1 MKSDKTITNNKRAYK
16 PILGVIKI
24 GNKEIIKN
32 RILSILI
39 SKKDPII
46 ISEIAEDISMSGK
59 TVRNY
64 LKELQ
69 DELSQKGIKLMK
81 KPNVGVYLDIS
92 EGKREIL
99 KGKLAVDYKERESY
113 SPEHRR
119 SYILKTLLKNKNTY
133 TIQLLADDLY
143 CSKSTI
149 VNDLTYVQKWI
160 EDRTL
165 ILRRKQNQGLWIE
178 GDERD
183 YRKAMMDLFFEI
195 KEHEIQSSEDE
206 IEKLDYRID
215 FINYKKIKQL
225 FPKID
230 LYGIQNII
238 QKAEE
243 RLGYFFTDQAFIN
256 LITHIAMTIER
267 VKNDKEIKMEKK
279 SLNTLKQQYEFQVA
293 KWVISKLGEIFNLN
307 FPEDEIGYISVHMLG
322 AKIQENIY
330 DNNYHV
336 LLNTQNEE
344 YIGIAK
350 EIISLAGEILS
361 VDLSNDKLL
370 LSALVLHLRP
380 TIVRLRHGLKLRNPM
395 LGRIKNEYT
404 SIFGA
409 AWACSSIFEKKLG
422 VAINEDEV
430 GYIAMHLAVA
440 VGRQSNMI
448 KTIIVCSSGIG
459 TSQLIKNRLEKSFK
473 ELDIAACLPLNCLSE
488 ELMNE
493 ADLIISTVHGIKN
506 NPKVVYV
513 STLLSEKDILKIKDS
528 IDILVKVA
536 SRKEDDD
543 QSSFDHSNV
552 RDVIDKELCF
562 IDDNREDFIE
572 IINYYGK
579 IMEEK
584 GFVKE
589 GFCQNVLER
598 EKKGST
604 IVGMGIA
611 IPHAKQEFVNESKIC
626 IIKLKNSVIWN
637 RNRLNLI
644 IILALKF
651 DDIST
656 TKTFFKNF
664 YSVLDNDK
672 LVRQVMKANNVSDII
687 GIFIDGG
694 ICNE

>member
-1 MKSDKTITNNKRAYK
+1 M
-16 PILGVIKI
+16 IKI
-24 GNKEIIKN
+24 SNKESTKN

-46 ISEIAEDISMSGK
+46 ISEIAKDISMSGK

-64 LKELQ
+64 LKELH

-92 EGKREIL
+92 EDKREIL
-99 KGKLAVDYKERESY
+99 KGKLIGEYKEREIY
-113 SPEHRR
+113 SPEYRR
-119 SYILKTLLKNKNTY
+119 SYILKTLFKNKYTY

-160 EDRTL
+160 EDRGL

-178 GDERD
+178 GNERD
-183 YRKAMMDLFFEI
+183 YRKAMMDLFFEM
-195 KEHEIQSSEDE
+195 KEHEIQSNEDE
-206 IEKLDYRID
+206 IENLDYRID

-225 FPKID
+225 FPRID
-230 LYGIQNII
+230 LYRIQNII

-267 VKNDKEIKMEKK
+267 VKNNKEIKMDKK
-279 SLNTLKQQYEFQVA
+279 SLDALKEQYEFQVA
-293 KWVISKLGEIFNLN
+293 KWVISKLDETFRLD

-322 AKIQENIY
+322 AKIQENFH
-330 DNNYHV
+330 DNNYDV

-344 YIGIAK
+344 YIEIAK

-380 TIVRLRHGLKLRNPM
+380 TIVRLRYGLKLRNPI
-395 LGRIKNEYT
+395 LKRIKNEYT

-440 VGRQSNMI
+440 VGRQNNMI
-448 KTIIVCSSGIG
+448 KAVIVCSSGIG
-459 TSQLIKNRLEKSFK
+459 TSQLIKNRLEKRFK
-473 ELDIAACLPLNCLSE
+473 ELDIIACLPLNCLSK
-488 ELMNE
+488 ELIKE
-493 ADLIISTVHGIKN
+493 ADLIISTIQGIKN
-506 NPKVVYV
+506 NPKVIYV
-513 STLLSEKDILKIKDS
+513 STLLREKEILKIKSS
-528 IDILVKVA
+528 IDMLAKTS
-536 SRKEDDD
+536 SRKEET
-543 QSSFDHSNV
+543 SKKSFEHSKV
-552 RDVIDKELCF
+552 RAVIDKELCF
-562 IDDNREDFIE
+562 INDEREDFAE
-572 IINYYGK
+572 IINHYGR

-598 EKKGST
+598 EKRGST

-611 IPHAKQEFVNESKIC
+611 IPHAKQEFVKKSKIC
-626 IIKLKNSVIWN
+626 IIKLKNPITWN

-656 TKTFFKNF
+656 TKTFFRNF
-664 YSVLDNDK
+664 YSILDNDE
-672 LVRQVMKANNVSDII
+672 LVKKIMKADNVSDII
-687 GIFIDGG
+687 EIFIDGG